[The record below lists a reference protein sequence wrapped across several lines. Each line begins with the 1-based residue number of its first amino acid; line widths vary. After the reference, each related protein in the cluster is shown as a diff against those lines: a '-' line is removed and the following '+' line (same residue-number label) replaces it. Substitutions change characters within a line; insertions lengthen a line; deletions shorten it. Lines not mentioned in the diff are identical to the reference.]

1 MSFLIYLQTS
11 DVTVP
16 WTVWDQMPVELL
28 LPAAVSVLAIHRQTI
43 QPQDIHLIYE
53 GKIMDTVFGRL
64 SDYQI
69 ADGDVVVV
77 MVLTTMTR
85 GGNQSERFKPQPTRD
100 STNLSDTRAR
110 RPTHTPIRDGLSSEN
125 QREEKEGSTMDNRSY
140 EKLKQTFK
148 CPKFSGQTKDWKLW
162 NKGFTRYLSIWELV
176 HVLDPAFFACPLPL
190 SPGKIK
196 DNKLVYYILED
207 ATQGSALASSYVRQA
222 PNENGFEAYYTLHDG
237 FVFAGSTASTIL
249 LNDLANF
256 RFKANKSPTE
266 LIMRLE
272 ELFQDLESL
281 PDNSAMVF
289 NDTQRIGYLLNAL
302 RHEPQWEGVASTI
315 VSAQLKGDMSFK
327 RACGEL
333 KIRCESDKAY
343 MLIDKQVI
351 NKRKVYKAAVI
362 SEEGGKPLEV
372 NGDVPALISSAAKR
386 INKTGGGETDKKGKK
401 KQEKKVYE
409 QRECTAKG
417 CSAISTFLLCGLHY
431 HSLMSGK
438 TPTIELENNW
448 GNATFNTETNSIE
461 YPSTVPEHLLP
472 KSKSK
477 Q

>member
-1 MSFLIYLQTS
+1 
-11 DVTVP
+11 
-16 WTVWDQMPVELL
+16 
-28 LPAAVSVLAIHRQTI
+28 
-43 QPQDIHLIYE
+43 
-53 GKIMDTVFGRL
+53 
-64 SDYQI
+64 
-69 ADGDVVVV
+69 
-77 MVLTTMTR
+77 
-85 GGNQSERFKPQPTRD
+85 
-100 STNLSDTRAR
+100 
-110 RPTHTPIRDGLSSEN
+110 
-125 QREEKEGSTMDNRSY
+125 
-140 EKLKQTFK
+140 LKQTFK

-162 NKGFTRYLSIWELV
+162 NKGFQRYLSIWELSR
-176 HVLDPAFFACPLPL
+176 VLHPDFFDCLPL
-190 SPGKIK
+190 SPGKVR
-196 DNKLVYYILED
+196 DNKLVYYLLED

-256 RFKANKSPTE
+256 RFKANESPTE

-289 NDTQRIGYLLNAL
+289 NDTQRIGYLLGAL

-343 MLIDKQVI
+343 MMIDKQVI
-351 NKRKVYKAAVI
+351 NKRKVYKATVI
-362 SEEGGKPLEV
+362 SEDGGESQALVDTEI
-372 NGDVPALISSAAKR
+372 NGNVPALISSVAKR
-386 INKTGGGETDKKGKK
+386 LNKTDGEETDKKGRKK
-401 KQEKKVYE
+401 RGKKVYE
-409 QRECTAKG
+409 QRECSAKG
-417 CSAISTFLLCGLHY
+417 CSGMSTFLLCGLHY

-438 TPTIELENNW
+438 TPSIELDNNW
-448 GNATFNTETNSIE
+448 GNATYNKEINSIE
-461 YPSTVPEHLLP
+461 YPSKVPEHLLP
-472 KSKSK
+472 KGKSK